1 MQILVTIA
9 LVVIAVLLFEAGAG
23 WRRLFRSEL
32 VERRDREEENPF
44 ETISLYCS
52 L

>member
-1 MQILVTIA
+1 MTLPVMLRVSTK
-9 LVVIAVLLFEAGAG
+9 AGAG
-23 WRRLFRSEL
+23 WRRPFRSEL

>member
-1 MQILVTIA
+1 MTLPVMLRVSA
-9 LVVIAVLLFEAGAG
+9 KAGAG
-23 WRRLFRSEL
+23 WRGPFRSEL

>member
-1 MQILVTIA
+1 MTLPVKLRVSA
-9 LVVIAVLLFEAGAG
+9 KAGAG

-32 VERRDREEENPF
+32 VECRDREEENPF
-44 ETISLYCS
+44 EIISLYCS

>member
-1 MQILVTIA
+1 MTLPVMLRVSA
-9 LVVIAVLLFEAGAG
+9 KAGAG
-23 WRRLFRSEL
+23 WCRPFRSEL

>member
-1 MQILVTIA
+1 MTFPVMLRVSA
-9 LVVIAVLLFEAGAG
+9 KAGAE
-23 WRRLFRSEL
+23 WRRPFRSEL

>member
-1 MQILVTIA
+1 MTLPVMLRVSA
-9 LVVIAVLLFEAGAG
+9 KAGAG
-23 WRRLFRSEL
+23 GRRPFRSER

-44 ETISLYCS
+44 EIISLYCS

>member
-1 MQILVTIA
+1 MTLPVMLRVSAKT
-9 LVVIAVLLFEAGAG
+9 GAG
-23 WRRLFRSEL
+23 WRRPFRSEF
-32 VERRDREEENPF
+32 VEHRDREEENPF

>member
-1 MQILVTIA
+1 MTLPVMLRVSAKT
-9 LVVIAVLLFEAGAG
+9 GAG
-23 WRRLFRSEL
+23 WHRPFRSEL
-32 VERRDREEENPF
+32 VERSDREEENPF

>member
-1 MQILVTIA
+1 MTLPVMLRVSA
-9 LVVIAVLLFEAGAG
+9 KAGAG

-32 VERRDREEENPF
+32 VGRRDRKEENPF

>member
-1 MQILVTIA
+1 MTLPVMLRVSA
-9 LVVIAVLLFEAGAG
+9 KAGAG
-23 WRRLFRSEL
+23 WRRSFRSEL

-44 ETISLYCS
+44 EIISLYCS

>member
-1 MQILVTIA
+1 MTLPVMLRVSA
-9 LVVIAVLLFEAGAG
+9 KAGAG
-23 WRRLFRSEL
+23 WRRPFRSEL

-44 ETISLYCS
+44 EIISLYCS

>member
-1 MQILVTIA
+1 MTLPVMLRVSA
-9 LVVIAVLLFEAGAG
+9 KAGAG
-23 WRRLFRSEL
+23 WRRLFRSEP

>member
-1 MQILVTIA
+1 MTLPVMLRVSA
-9 LVVIAVLLFEAGAG
+9 KAGVG
-23 WRRLFRSEL
+23 WRRPFRSEL

>member
-1 MQILVTIA
+1 MTLPVM
-9 LVVIAVLLFEAGAG
+9 LRVSDKAGAG
-23 WRRLFRSEL
+23 WRRPFRSEL
-32 VERRDREEENPF
+32 VERRDRDREEENPF

>member
-1 MQILVTIA
+1 MTLPVMLRVSA
-9 LVVIAVLLFEAGAG
+9 KAGAG
-23 WRRLFRSEL
+23 WRRPFRSEL
-32 VERRDREEENPF
+32 VEHRDREEENPF

>member
-1 MQILVTIA
+1 MTLPVMLRVSA
-9 LVVIAVLLFEAGAG
+9 KAGAG
-23 WRRLFRSEL
+23 WRRPFRSEL